1 MNVVHFALS
10 RYLARSS
17 AAVIVTLS
25 LAPSASALAADVL
38 GLYVG
43 GAIGQAQV
51 EAGNLPNANPVIG
64 APPTSGSFKANHSA
78 YKVMVGLR
86 PISLVAVEVAYVDFG
101 HPTRMLGTIPIGP
114 GFPVSADVHMR
125 GPAAFGILYLPVPV
139 VDIYVKAGI
148 ARLQTTANVTLTV
161 TAPYATCVVSGGP
174 NCQFSKQ
181 NDGTNTGY
189 AAGAGVQFKVRS
201 LAVRGEYERFGT
213 AGGNSGLF
221 SLGLT
226 WSFL

>member
-1 MNVVHFALS
+1 MNVLRSAS
-10 RYLARSS
+10 RYLAPSS

-25 LAPSASALAADVL
+25 LAPAASALAADVL

-43 GAIGQAQV
+43 GAIGEAQV
-51 EAGNLPNANPVIG
+51 EAGNLPNANPVVG

-86 PISLVAVEVAYVDFG
+86 PISRVGVEVAYVDFG
-101 HPTRMLGTIPIGP
+101 HPSRMLGTIPP
-114 GFPVSADVHMR
+114 GFPVSGDVHMR

-139 VDIYVKAGI
+139 VDIYLKAGI
-148 ARLQTTANVTLTV
+148 ARLQTTANATLTV

-181 NDGTNTGY
+181 NDVTNTGF

-201 LAVRGEYERFGT
+201 LAVRGEYERFGA